1 MSTKKAQRGKRG
13 GAIAEFGTAFVVLV
27 IFFFVP
33 LVNLSFIAVR
43 YFIAQG
49 LIQEYVHR
57 LAQTE
62 KRSESYTMLSN
73 DTWWKDFCDRCG
85 VTVSNHTLKLVVCGA
100 GTSEKVI
107 LASGAPVTSQ
117 WLPGGS
123 KAPCVYT
130 MDLVVDVQVPPVYN
144 GGPAVPG
151 ITSPLP
157 LKIEGHSNW
166 ENLSRNPV
174 TTEYFINE

>member
-1 MSTKKAQRGKRG
+1 MSITRQRGKRG
-13 GAIAEFGTAFVVLV
+13 GTIAEFGTAFVVLV
-27 IFFFVP
+27 VFFFIP

-57 LAQTE
+57 LAQVE
-62 KRSESYTMLSN
+62 KRSDAYSMLSS

-85 VTVSNHTLKLVVCGA
+85 VTVSSHVLKLQVCGA
-100 GTSEKVI
+100 NSGEKISVN
-107 LASGAPVTSQ
+107 SGAPVSTQ

-123 KAPCVYT
+123 KGPCVYT
-130 MDLVVDVQVPPVYN
+130 MDLLVDVNVPPIYS
-144 GGPAVPG
+144 GGPSVPG

-157 LKIEGHSNW
+157 LQIAAHSNW

>member
-1 MSTKKAQRGKRG
+1 MSTSKKRGQRG

-33 LVNLSFIAVR
+33 LVNLSFIAVK

-57 LAQTE
+57 LAETE
-62 KRSESYTMLSN
+62 KRSEAYTMLST
-73 DTWWKDFCDRCG
+73 DDWWKDFCDRCG
-85 VTVSNHTLKLVVCGA
+85 VTVSGHELKLVVCGA
-100 GTSEKVI
+100 TGSDKITLS
-107 LASGAPVTSQ
+107 SGAPVTSQ

-123 KAPCVYT
+123 KAPCIYT
-130 MDLVVDVQVPPVYN
+130 LDLVVDVLIPPIYS

-174 TTEYFINE
+174 TSGYFINE